1 MIQIAENKAGEKAM
15 AKADSNLVYWL
26 LNDSGLSKYKISKD
40 VGISEPTLSR
50 IVNGKT
56 PLKEVK
62 FDFAHKL
69 TEYALKVKE
78 LEKPNTIHNRDSRQ
92 EGEGKV

>member
-26 LNDSGLSKYKISKD
+26 LHDSGLSKYKISKD

-62 FDFAHKL
+62 FGFAHKL

-78 LEKPNTIHNRDSRQ
+78 LEEPNTIHNRDSRQ
-92 EGEGKV
+92 EGEGQV